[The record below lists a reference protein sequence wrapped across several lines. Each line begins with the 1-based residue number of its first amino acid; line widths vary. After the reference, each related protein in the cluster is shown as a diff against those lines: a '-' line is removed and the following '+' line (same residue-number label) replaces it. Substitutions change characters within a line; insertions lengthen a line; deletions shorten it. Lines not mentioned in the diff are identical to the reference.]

1 MGLRSIIADK
11 IRKSKLT
18 KTELELERIQ
28 RYPRFTAGYTNL
40 FGKPFKFHDSLSFV
54 ITYQEIFGHHIYAFK
69 PVAGKN
75 IILDCG
81 ANMGL
86 GTLYFASNYP
96 NHTIYAFEP
105 DKEIYQILK
114 ENIATQQ
121 LDNVVL
127 LEKAVWQ
134 KEEVLEFY
142 GDHGMGSRA
151 NTPYLDLQP
160 TRIEA
165 VRLLDHL
172 STKVD
177 FLKLDVEGAEVVV
190 LRDCK
195 SKLQE
200 LGSFFFEYHNDVNQE
215 QTLHEL
221 LGLVKA
227 AGFHYYVKE
236 SWTRASP
243 FTDREL
249 IGGNFDMAINIF
261 CYK

>member
-1 MGLRSIIADK
+1 MGLRSLIADK

-18 KTELELERIQ
+18 KTEIELERIQ
-28 RYPRFTAGYTNL
+28 AYPRFKAGYTNI

-54 ITYQEIFGHHIYAFK
+54 ITYKEIFIHDIYAFK
-69 PVAGKN
+69 PVAGKST
-75 IILDCG
+75 ILDCG

-86 GTLYFASNYP
+86 GTLYFARNYP
-96 NHTIYAFEP
+96 DHVIYAFEP
-105 DKEIYQILK
+105 DREIHQILK
-114 ENIATQQ
+114 ENIQTLQ
-121 LDNVVL
+121 LGNVVL

-134 KEEVLEFY
+134 KEEILEFY
-142 GDHGMGSRA
+142 GDSGMGSRA

-160 TRIEA
+160 TKIEA
-165 VRLLDHL
+165 VRLLDYL
-172 STKVD
+172 SPEVD
-177 FLKLDVEGAEVVV
+177 FLKLDIEGAEDVV

-195 SKLQE
+195 DKLKV
-200 LGSFFFEYHNDVNQE
+200 LGSFFFEYHNDVNQA

-221 LGLVKA
+221 LGIVKD
-227 AGFHYYVKE
+227 AGFHYYIKE

-243 FTDREL
+243 FTDREV